1 MQRIIFVLSFMF
13 FVSCGGMVEDSN
25 AVVGLSA
32 EEFKAT
38 LQADTTHVK
47 ALLFYSQACHS
58 CKEMFEMYFKEAI
71 DSCSDDVHFYIVS
84 QDSVFMHPPIEYL
97 SERGYE
103 GKSYYITTIPTDDNY
118 SGFFRIDRI
127 VQYLYPDLY
136 PAMESKV
143 GLPFTLILS
152 KDNEICTNT
161 YTRGDTT
168 ALDPLYLTKNNLR
181 YVLENESK

>member
-1 MQRIIFVLSFMF
+1 MQRLFLILLFMF
-13 FVSCGGMVEDSN
+13 FVSCGGSVDDSK

-32 EEFKAT
+32 EELKVM

-71 DSCSDDVHFYIVS
+71 DSCSTDVHFYIVS
-84 QDSVFMHPPIEYL
+84 QDSAFMQPPIEYL

-103 GKSYYITTIPTDDNY
+103 GKSYYITTIPANDNY

-127 VQYLYPDLY
+127 VQYLYPDHY

-152 KDNEICTNT
+152 KDNEICTNN

-168 ALDPLYLTKNNLR
+168 ALDPLYLTKSNLQ